1 VNKNAKRWIPAAVV
15 PVVIATAAVAI
26 PVAADASPALPE
38 KTASQ
43 VLQLIAESD
52 GTVYSGTIE
61 QSSDLGLPDL
71 SALGQSGG
79 PSGDSSASALELVTG
94 SHTARVF
101 VGGADTQ
108 RLQVLDSMAERDV
121 VRNGDEVWF
130 YDSKAK
136 EAVHATADVTAER
149 PAAPAVTPA
158 EAADTLLAAVESSTT
173 VEVVETARVAGRSA
187 YQLRLTPSDDAT
199 LVGSVTL
206 SVDAGTGLPL
216 EAAITAKGQDS
227 PAFSVGFS
235 SIDFSAPD
243 AGLFDFTPPA
253 GTTVTEKSVTDDGL
267 AQAGAKAEAEAG
279 ALPEAPAEP
288 EPTVIGDGW
297 DAVVELPAGS
307 WSPDASAG
315 PESADLLAQLTD
327 AVDGGRAVSTSLVSV
342 LLTDDGRVLAG
353 AVSVEALQA
362 AAAR

>member
-43 VLQLIAESD
+43 VLQLIATSA
-52 GTVYSGTIE
+52 GTPYSGTIE

-71 SALGQSGG
+71 SAFG
-79 PSGDSSASALELVTG
+79 PTGDGEGASSALELVTG

-108 RLQVLDSMAERDV
+108 RLQVLDSFAERDV
-121 VRNGDEVWF
+121 VRNGDSVWF

-136 EAVHATADVTAER
+136 EAVHVSADVSAE
-149 PAAPAVTPA
+149 PPTGAALTPA
-158 EAADTLLAAVESSTT
+158 EAADRLLAAVESSTT
-173 VEVVETARVAGRSA
+173 VEVVETARVAGRAA
-187 YQLRLTPSDDAT
+187 YQLRLTPTDEAT

-206 SVDAGTGLPL
+206 SVDAETGLPL
-216 EAAITAKGQDS
+216 EATITAVGQDS

-235 SIDFSAPD
+235 AIDFSAPE

-253 GTTVTEKSVTDDGL
+253 GTDVTEKSVTDADL
-267 AQAGAKAEAEAG
+267 ATAKAEAEAEAG
-279 ALPEAPAEP
+279 ALPESVDAPQ
-288 EPTVIGDGW
+288 PTVIGDGW
-297 DAVVELPAGS
+297 DAIVELPAGTYTD
-307 WSPDASAG
+307 SPEGDA
-315 PESADLLAQLTD
+315 DVLAQLTD
-327 AVDGGRAVSTSLVSV
+327 AVDGGRAISTSLVSV
-342 LLTDDGRVLAG
+342 LITDDGRVLAG
-353 AVSVEALQA
+353 AVGVAALQA
-362 AAAR
+362 AAAQ